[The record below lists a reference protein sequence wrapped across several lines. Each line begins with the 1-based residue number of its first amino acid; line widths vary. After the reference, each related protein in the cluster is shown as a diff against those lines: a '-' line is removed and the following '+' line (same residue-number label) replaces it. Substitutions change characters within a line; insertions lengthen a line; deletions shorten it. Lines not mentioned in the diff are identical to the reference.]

1 MDDAAARGFVQRLT
15 ASQRRLY
22 AFIRSQV
29 YSRND
34 ADEVMQQTT
43 AVLWEKYESFR
54 TDGDFVRWACGIA
67 RLEVLA
73 HFRNRRRLRVVLDGN
88 VAEAVS
94 DRLAAAAAEVDLRLD
109 MLVECMKELI
119 GRDRDLIE
127 RHYRSEQSV
136 TEIAAALGFPN
147 LRFTRDSVTAA
158 TCFTS
163 ASSGGLPS
171 RNKHDVVS
179 TANRRVP
186 QPAGL
191 PCRLADNSP

>member
-1 MDDAAARGFVQRLT
+1 MDEKAARGFVQRLT

-54 TDGDFVRWACGIA
+54 PDGDFVRWACGIA

-73 HFRNRRRLRVVLDGN
+73 HFRNRRRLRVVLAES
-88 VAEAVS
+88 VAEAVG

-109 MLVECMKELI
+109 MLIECMKELL

-136 TEIAAALGFPN
+136 T
-147 LRFTRDSVTAA
+147 R
-158 TCFTS
+158 
-163 ASSGGLPS
+163 
-171 RNKHDVVS
+171 
-179 TANRRVP
+179 NRRRVGDFRVV
-186 QPAGL
+186 GL
-191 PCRLADNSP
+191 